1 MKTRI
6 DFVSNS
12 SSCSFIVAIG
22 KNFPLNDFIKEACDG
37 CIKHANENNADWFV
51 SQQNE
56 FNNVVL
62 NYHLRA
68 SELVYLGGLSVKSI
82 PSVVTKDD
90 EYFSYLK
97 NDIAKQE
104 ILPNVHVIENTDEKI
119 VLEND
124 EIIYG
129 MAIPK
134 HDINY
139 ITMEYHLNNDY
150 SCDIEK
156 QKKAAKEIFEFAKNY
171 SDSKTDYKCRY
182 DSRTYFISRN
192 TIWNTRALIAAGY
205 NVELEKWMNLD
216 KLDKMLQAG
225 DQIFRIRVNNGGDGV
240 DEDAL
245 FTFGGWGG
253 EDVFENMGDVEILNG
268 ETM

>member
-12 SSCSFIVAIG
+12 SSCSFIIAIG
-22 KNFPLNDFIKEACDG
+22 KNFSLNDFIKETCDG
-37 CIKHANENNADWFV
+37 CIKHADKDETDWFV

-68 SELVYLGGLSVKSI
+68 SELVYLGGLSVG
-82 PSVVTKDD
+82 PMQSVFTKDD

-97 NDIAKQE
+97 NDIAKQAISLDE
-104 ILPNVHVIENTDEKI
+104 RVIENTDEKI
-119 VLEND
+119 VLESD
-124 EIIYG
+124 DVVYG

-134 HDINY
+134 HKINY
-139 ITMEYHLNNDY
+139 ITMEYHWNDDY
-150 SCDIEK
+150 SIDIEK
-156 QKKAAKEIFEFAKNY
+156 QKKAAKAIFDFAKNY
-171 SDSKTDYKCRY
+171 SDAKTDYECRY
-182 DSRTYFISRN
+182 NSNTYFISRN

-205 NVELEKWMNLD
+205 NIELEDWMDLD
-216 KLDKMLQAG
+216 KLDKMLQNG
-225 DQIFRIRVNNGGDGV
+225 DQIFGIRVDNGGDGV

-245 FTFGGWGG
+245 FTFGGWDG
-253 EDVFENMGDVEILNG
+253 EDVFENMCGIEVLDS
-268 ETM
+268 ETL